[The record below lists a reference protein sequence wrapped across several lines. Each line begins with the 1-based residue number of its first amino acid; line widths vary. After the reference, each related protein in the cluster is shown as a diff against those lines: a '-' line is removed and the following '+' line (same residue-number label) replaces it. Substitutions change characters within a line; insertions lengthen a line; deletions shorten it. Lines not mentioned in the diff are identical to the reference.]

1 MASKANRPSQD
12 QRARSATQPK
22 TDEMPEEQVPETSD
36 RPVLDA
42 AEAGVRKLDN
52 LAKER
57 GYVTQELLNSEGVAS
72 EQIEDIL
79 AMLNEMGINV
89 VESDPEESEE
99 PREEPAEE
107 EASGEFVKVV
117 RATPAKAE
125 KSEPAERTDDPVRMY
140 LREMGSVEL
149 LSREGG
155 IAVAKRIEAGHEA
168 MIAGLCESPLTFPR
182 WRGRAGRP

>member
-42 AEAGVRKLDN
+42 AKAGVRKLVN

-72 EQIEDIL
+72 EQIDDIL
-79 AMLNEMGINV
+79 WILNELV
-89 VESDPEESEE
+89 
-99 PREEPAEE
+99 
-107 EASGEFVKVV
+107 VKVGGGVECGV
-117 RATPAKAE
+117 R
-125 KSEPAERTDDPVRMY
+125 
-140 LREMGSVEL
+140 G
-149 LSREGG
+149 
-155 IAVAKRIEAGHEA
+155 
-168 MIAGLCESPLTFPR
+168 
-182 WRGRAGRP
+182 